1 MANQM
6 EDICAIIKDRIR
18 NFDSKVDYAEV
29 GTIVT
34 IGDGIA
40 LVNGLDNAKN
50 GEIIKFKNDIYGL
63 VLNLEEEV
71 AGVAIFGNADQLTE
85 GETCSRTG
93 EVISVPVGDALI
105 GRVVDALGNPIDGKG
120 PIKSNKKREIFKI
133 APGVMSRE
141 EVNEPLE
148 TGIISIDSMI
158 PIGKGQR
165 ELIIGDRQTGKTA
178 IAIDAI
184 INQKDKNVKCI
195 YVAIGQKN
203 STVAQIVKKLQDFG
217 AMEYTTVLISG
228 ASELAPQQYIA
239 PYSGTAIA
247 EEWMSQGQNCLIVYD
262 DLSKH
267 AIAYRTL
274 SLLLRRPP
282 GREAYPGDVFY
293 LHSQLLERAAKVN
306 KNFGGGSI
314 TALPIIE
321 TQQGDISA
329 YIPTNVISITDGQ
342 IFTRENLF
350 NSGQRPAVDVGFSVS
365 RVGSAAQIK
374 AMKQVSGSLK
384 LELAQYNE
392 MLAFAQF
399 GSDLDDSTKNIL
411 NHGAKVYEIL
421 KQEQYSPLNQYTQ
434 VAILMGVK
442 EKIINPLP
450 ATEINRY
457 RDEVIKFINKDL
469 TGINLVEKIK
479 ANNNALSPELYN
491 ELSMHLVDIVNKI
504 IMTLTNYNPE
514 DYAKM
519 PLKYANS
526 STNNQSLTQTISQG
540 K

>member
-1 MANQM
+1 MARQSN
-6 EDICAIIKDRIR
+6 DISRIIKDRIR
-18 NFDSKVDYAEV
+18 NFDSKIDYAEV
-29 GTIVT
+29 GYIVS

-40 LVNGLDNAKN
+40 LVNGLDNAKS
-50 GEIIKFKNDIYGL
+50 GEIIKFKDNIYGL

-71 AGVAIFGNADQLTE
+71 AGVVIFNGANKLSE
-85 GETCSRTG
+85 GDECRRTG
-93 EVISVPVGDALI
+93 EVISVPVGDALT

-120 PIKSNKKREIFKI
+120 EIKYKRKREIFKV
-133 APGVMSRE
+133 APGVMTRQ

-148 TGIISIDSMI
+148 TGIIAIDSMI

-165 ELIIGDRQTGKTA
+165 ELIIGDRQTGKTS

-184 INQKDKNVKCI
+184 INQRDKNVKCI

-203 STVAQIVKKLQDFG
+203 STVAQIVKKLQDSG
-217 AMEYTTVLISG
+217 AMEYTTVLVSS
-228 ASELAPQQYIA
+228 ASELAPQQYISA
-239 PYSGTAIA
+239 YSGTTIA
-247 EEWMSQGQNCLIVYD
+247 EEWMSEGKDCLIVYD

-306 KNFGGGSI
+306 KDFGGGSI

-350 NSGQRPAVDVGFSVS
+350 LSGQRPAVDVGYSVS
-365 RVGSAAQIK
+365 RVGSSAQSK
-374 AMKQVSGSLK
+374 FMKEVSGSLK

-399 GSDLDDSTKNIL
+399 GSDLDDSTLSIL
-411 NHGAKVYEIL
+411 KHGAKVYEII
-421 KQEQYSPLNQYTQ
+421 KQDQYSPIDQYSQ
-434 VAILMGVK
+434 AVILLGVK
-442 EKIINPLP
+442 ERIINPLP
-450 ATEINRY
+450 AEHIKRY
-457 RDEVIKFINKDL
+457 KDEVIRFMTKDIEGL
-469 TGINLVEKIK
+469 NILEKIK
-479 ANNNALSPELYN
+479 SNKNAFNDEIKNLLTN
-491 ELSMHLVDIVNKI
+491 KLVSIVNKI
-504 IMTLTNYNPE
+504 IVSLHDYNP
-514 DYAKM
+514 DDNLPM
-519 PLKYANS
+519 PQKY
-526 STNNQSLTQTISQG
+526 IFD
-540 K
+540 KKD

>member
-1 MANQM
+1 MTSQKD
-6 EDICAIIKDRIR
+6 DISAIIKDRIR
-18 NFDSKVDYAEV
+18 YFDSKVDYNEV

-40 LVNGLDNAKN
+40 LINGLDKAKN
-50 GEIIKFKNDIYGL
+50 GEIIKFKDDIYGL

-71 AGVAIFGNADQLTE
+71 VGVAIFGDAFKLSE
-85 GETCSRTG
+85 GDTCHRTG
-93 EVISVPVGDALI
+93 EVISIPVGDALT
-105 GRVVDALGNPIDGKG
+105 GRVIDALGNPIDGKG
-120 PIKSNKKREIFKI
+120 AIKTKSKREIFKV

-141 EVNEPLE
+141 EVNCPLE
-148 TGIISIDSMI
+148 TGIIALDSMI

-178 IAIDAI
+178 IAIDTI
-184 INQKDKNVKCI
+184 INQKDKDVKCI

-203 STVAQIVKKLQDFG
+203 STVAQIVKKLQDSG

-239 PYSGTAIA
+239 PYSGTTIA
-247 EEWMSQGQNCLIVYD
+247 EEWMAQGKDCLIVYD

-293 LHSQLLERAAKVN
+293 LHSQLLERAANVN
-306 KNFGGGSI
+306 KEYGGGSI

-350 NSGQRPAVDVGFSVS
+350 HAGQRPAVDVGFSVS
-365 RVGSAAQIK
+365 RVGSSAQIP
-374 AMKQVSGSLK
+374 AMKEVASSLK

-392 MLAFAQF
+392 MQAFAQF
-399 GSDLDDSTKNIL
+399 GSDLDESTLKIL
-411 NHGAKVYEIL
+411 KHGAKVYEVI
-421 KQEQYSPLNQYTQ
+421 KQEQYFPINQYAQ
-434 VAILMGVK
+434 CAILLGVK
-442 EKIINPLP
+442 ERIINPLP
-450 ATEINRY
+450 VEQIRRY
-457 RDEVIKFINKDL
+457 RDEVIKFMTKNIEGLEIVK
-469 TGINLVEKIK
+469 KIK
-479 ANNNALSPELYN
+479 ANGNKFNDEIKQALTN
-491 ELSMHLVDIVNKI
+491 QLVVIVNKI
-504 IMTLTNYNPE
+504 IASLHNYKSENETP
-514 DYAKM
+514 M
-519 PLKYANS
+519 PSKYVLND
-526 STNNQSLTQTISQG
+526 